1 MVAFDV
7 QVELPLDAA
16 AYLREKDSEAY
27 KRFHADAM
35 GTLEQEFL
43 SSEIVDGEAVTVTR
57 TVPTID
63 IPWALRRAILGNR
76 RAEFVD
82 TRRWTHGAHLTPPF
96 SQRFHITN
104 NITDRCVVTGVIV
117 VDDAPGAPGACSV
130 RARGEAVVTLK
141 GLGPAVE
148 KLVVSNLRASYDRLP
163 GIVED
168 WMATR
173 SARQGAAPEEASV
186 SHTDSVGLRA
196 GGLARGPSPGRLGR
210 RARRDSARRMGAF
223 GSVIDVADL
232 DLEAG
237 AGVGSGAAYED
248 DEFKSPEAKARAGRA
263 AGGGFV
269 SRGRSLLFSALGSG
283 GGTAPPRRS
292 LRHRQAA
299 ASRRRRRP
307 DRARRTVC
315 GLRRSTSL
323 SLACVAACLFVVYA
337 FVSGASLFANL
348 SDKQAGFTRVVTPR
362 QEAAMEAAED
372 AEASVFD
379 AVEHMADDI
388 ERSRQGALAAAAD
401 DIERAARLKHL
412 RAGEDSFRETD
423 AAASLEGQR
432 ACVDAREEECARWAC
447 AGECD
452 ANPGFMITECACACV
467 AAARD
472 AAAAAGGRA
481 SETFSGDVRGLNA
494 FAFLVSWSEFSE
506 EGRHARTDTGSA
518 SSDASSETLVRG
530 EKRREARVRVR
541 LHADA
546 DAPRTLRAL
555 RGALGGGR
563 CATGSFCGGGGACH
577 FHRAELE
584 YGLVQGT
591 LPGLGEAGGAFG
603 EPRLEGTS
611 SWARGTVGYIPG
623 GDNVLVA
630 TKPHPEWDAGF
641 VAFGEVFEEDMAHID
656 ALAGLPTEPFT
667 HPEYKTVMA
676 MLKRNVR
683 FALEPA

>member
-117 VDDAPGAPGACSV
+117 VDDAPGAPGVCSV

-173 SARQGAAPEEASV
+173 SAGPGAAPEEAS
-186 SHTDSVGLRA
+186 SLRGA
-196 GGLARGPSPGRLGR
+196 KDRGPSPGRLGR
-210 RARRDSARRMGAF
+210 RARRDSARRTGAF

-323 SLACVAACLFVVYA
+323 SLACLAACLFVVYA
-337 FVSGASLFANL
+337 LVSGASLFASL
-348 SDKQAGFTRVVTPR
+348 SAEAGFTRVVTPR

-452 ANPGFMITECACACV
+452 ANPGFMITECACACA

-481 SETFSGDVRGLNA
+481 SETLSGDVRPAA
-494 FAFLVSWSEFSE
+494 FAFLVSWSEALFFSE
-506 EGRHARTDTGSA
+506 KGRHAHTDAGSA
-518 SSDASSETLVRG
+518 SSDASSETLVEHDSERGRG

-555 RGALGGGR
+555 RGALGDGR
-563 CATGSFCGGGGACH
+563 CAAGSFCGGGGACH

-676 MLKRNVR
+676 MLKRKVR

>member
-76 RAEFVD
+76 RAEFID

-248 DEFKSPEAKARAGRA
+248 DEVKSPEAKARAGRA

-269 SRGRSLLFSALGSG
+269 
-283 GGTAPPRRS
+283 
-292 LRHRQAA
+292 
-299 ASRRRRRP
+299 
-307 DRARRTVC
+307 
-315 GLRRSTSL
+315 
-323 SLACVAACLFVVYA
+323 
-337 FVSGASLFANL
+337 
-348 SDKQAGFTRVVTPR
+348 
-362 QEAAMEAAED
+362 
-372 AEASVFD
+372 
-379 AVEHMADDI
+379 
-388 ERSRQGALAAAAD
+388 
-401 DIERAARLKHL
+401 
-412 RAGEDSFRETD
+412 
-423 AAASLEGQR
+423 
-432 ACVDAREEECARWAC
+432 
-447 AGECD
+447 
-452 ANPGFMITECACACV
+452 
-467 AAARD
+467 
-472 AAAAAGGRA
+472 
-481 SETFSGDVRGLNA
+481 
-494 FAFLVSWSEFSE
+494 
-506 EGRHARTDTGSA
+506 
-518 SSDASSETLVRG
+518 
-530 EKRREARVRVR
+530 
-541 LHADA
+541 
-546 DAPRTLRAL
+546 
-555 RGALGGGR
+555 
-563 CATGSFCGGGGACH
+563 
-577 FHRAELE
+577 
-584 YGLVQGT
+584 
-591 LPGLGEAGGAFG
+591 
-603 EPRLEGTS
+603 
-611 SWARGTVGYIPG
+611 
-623 GDNVLVA
+623 
-630 TKPHPEWDAGF
+630 
-641 VAFGEVFEEDMAHID
+641 
-656 ALAGLPTEPFT
+656 
-667 HPEYKTVMA
+667 
-676 MLKRNVR
+676 
-683 FALEPA
+683 

>member
-16 AYLREKDSEAY
+16 SYLREKDSEAY
-27 KRFHADAM
+27 KQFHADAM
-35 GTLEQEFL
+35 GTLEQEYL

-76 RAEFVD
+76 RAEFID

-117 VDDAPGAPGACSV
+117 IADAPGVPGACSV
-130 RARGEAVVTLK
+130 RAHGEAVVTLK
-141 GLGPAVE
+141 GFGPAVE

-173 SARQGAAPEEASV
+173 RADARAPEEAPSADV
-186 SHTDSVGLRA
+186 
-196 GGLARGPSPGRLGR
+196 RGASPGRLGR
-210 RARRDSARRMGAF
+210 RARRDSARRTGAF

-237 AGVGSGAAYED
+237 VPFAAYED

-263 AGGGFV
+263 AGGKETRGGFV
-269 SRGRSLLFSALGSG
+269 SRGRSLLEALGSG
-283 GGTAPPRRS
+283 GAHAPPRRS
-292 LRHRQAA
+292 LRHRQAVS
-299 ASRRRRRP
+299 SRRRGRRHGP
-307 DRARRTVC
+307 RRTVC
-315 GLRRSTSL
+315 GLRRSTFLFLL
-323 SLACVAACLFVVYA
+323 SAACLLFVA
-337 FVSGASLFANL
+337 RRLFSGARIVAEN
-348 SDKQAGFTRVVTPR
+348 GFTRVVTPR

-372 AEASVFD
+372 ADKAVLD

-388 ERSRQGALAAAAD
+388 KHSREDALAAAVAE
-401 DIERAARLKHL
+401 ERAARLKHL
-412 RAGEDSFRETD
+412 RAAGGAAFETD
-423 AAASLEGQR
+423 TQKGAAAVLETA

-452 ANPGFMITECACACV
+452 ANPGFMITECACAC
-467 AAARD
+467 AAVARD
-472 AAAAAGGRA
+472 VAAAAARRRAISLESRA
-481 SETFSGDVRGLNA
+481 SRSERVSAPDA
-494 FAFLVSWSEFSE
+494 FAFVVEWSAEDDVGIGTTE
-506 EGRHARTDTGSA
+506 
-518 SSDASSETLVRG
+518 
-530 EKRREARVRVR
+530 RREARVRVR
-541 LHADA
+541 LQSDEN
-546 DAPRTLRAL
+546 DAPRTLSAL
-555 RGALGGGR
+555 RGALESGV
-563 CATGSFCGGGGACH
+563 CASGSFCGGGGACH
-577 FHRAELE
+577 FHRAEQT

-591 LPGLGEAGGAFG
+591 LLGLGEAGGVFG
-603 EPRLEGTS
+603 EPRLEGTM
-611 SWARGTVGYIPG
+611 SWSRGTVGYIPG

-630 TKPHPEWDAGF
+630 TKPHPEWDSGF
-641 VAFGEVFEEDMAHID
+641 VAFGEVFEEDMVYID
-656 ALAGLPTEPFT
+656 AIASLPTEPFT

-676 MLKRNVR
+676 MLKRKVR

>member
-210 RARRDSARRMGAF
+210 RARLDSARRTGAF

-323 SLACVAACLFVVYA
+323 SLACLAACLFVVYA
-337 FVSGASLFANL
+337 FVSGASLFASL
-348 SDKQAGFTRVVTPR
+348 SAEAGFTRVVTPR

-388 ERSRQGALAAAAD
+388 ERSRQGALAAAAAD
-401 DIERAARLKHL
+401 DIE
-412 RAGEDSFRETD
+412 
-423 AAASLEGQR
+423 
-432 ACVDAREEECARWAC
+432 
-447 AGECD
+447 
-452 ANPGFMITECACACV
+452 P
-467 AAARD
+467 
-472 AAAAAGGRA
+472 
-481 SETFSGDVRGLNA
+481 
-494 FAFLVSWSEFSE
+494 
-506 EGRHARTDTGSA
+506 
-518 SSDASSETLVRG
+518 
-530 EKRREARVRVR
+530 
-541 LHADA
+541 
-546 DAPRTLRAL
+546 
-555 RGALGGGR
+555 RGA
-563 CATGSFCGGGGACH
+563 
-577 FHRAELE
+577 AE
-584 YGLVQGT
+584 T
-591 LPGLGEAGGAFG
+591 P
-603 EPRLEGTS
+603 
-611 SWARGTVGYIPG
+611 ARRR
-623 GDNVLVA
+623 
-630 TKPHPEWDAGF
+630 GF
-641 VAFGEVFEEDMAHID
+641 FS
-656 ALAGLPTEPFT
+656 
-667 HPEYKTVMA
+667 
-676 MLKRNVR
+676 
-683 FALEPA
+683 

>member
-16 AYLREKDSEAY
+16 SYLREKDSEAY
-27 KRFHADAM
+27 KQFHADAM
-35 GTLEQEFL
+35 GTLEQEYL

-76 RAEFVD
+76 RAEFID

-117 VDDAPGAPGACSV
+117 IADAPGVPGACSV
-130 RARGEAVVTLK
+130 RAHGEAVVTLK
-141 GLGPAVE
+141 GFGPAVE

-173 SARQGAAPEEASV
+173 RGDARAPEEAPF
-186 SHTDSVGLRA
+186 VG
-196 GGLARGPSPGRLGR
+196 SPGRLGR
-210 RARRDSARRMGAF
+210 RARRDSARRTGAF

-237 AGVGSGAAYED
+237 VKMPFTAYED
-248 DEFKSPEAKARAGRA
+248 DEFKSPEAKARKNAGRA
-263 AGGGFV
+263 AGGKENRGGFV
-269 SRGRSLLFSALGSG
+269 SRGRSLLEALGSG
-283 GGTAPPRRS
+283 SSGAHAPPRRS
-292 LRHRQAA
+292 LRHRQAVS
-299 ASRRRRRP
+299 SRVRRGRRHGP
-307 DRARRTVC
+307 RRTVC
-315 GLRRSTSL
+315 GLRRSAFLFLVS
-323 SLACVAACLFVVYA
+323 AACLLFVA
-337 FVSGASLFANL
+337 WRLFSGAPFAET
-348 SDKQAGFTRVVTPR
+348 GFTRVVTPR

-372 AEASVFD
+372 AEASVLD
-379 AVEHMADDI
+379 AVEHMAADI
-388 ERSRQGALAAAAD
+388 KHSREDALATAVAE
-401 DIERAARLKHL
+401 ERAARMKHL
-412 RAGEDSFRETD
+412 RAADGFEKKTDTKKGTAAVLET
-423 AAASLEGQR
+423 A

-452 ANPGFMITECACACV
+452 ANPGFMITECACACA

-472 AAAAAGGRA
+472 VAAAAARRQAISLA
-481 SETFSGDVRGLNA
+481 SATRSERVVVPDA
-494 FAFLVSWSEFSE
+494 FAFVVSWSAEDDVGIGVGTTNE
-506 EGRHARTDTGSA
+506 
-518 SSDASSETLVRG
+518 
-530 EKRREARVRVR
+530 REARVRVR
-541 LHADA
+541 LHDEN
-546 DAPRTLRAL
+546 DAPRTLSAL
-555 RGALGGGR
+555 RGALDGGV
-563 CATGSFCGGGGACH
+563 CAPGSFCGGGGACH
-577 FHRAELE
+577 FHRSELA

-591 LPGLGEAGGAFG
+591 LLGLGEAGGVFG
-603 EPRLEGTS
+603 APRLEGTS
-611 SWARGTVGYIPG
+611 SWSRGTVGYIPG

-641 VAFGEVFEEDMAHID
+641 VAFGEVFEEDMAIID
-656 ALAGLPTEPFT
+656 AIASLPTEPFT

-676 MLKRNVR
+676 MLKRKVR